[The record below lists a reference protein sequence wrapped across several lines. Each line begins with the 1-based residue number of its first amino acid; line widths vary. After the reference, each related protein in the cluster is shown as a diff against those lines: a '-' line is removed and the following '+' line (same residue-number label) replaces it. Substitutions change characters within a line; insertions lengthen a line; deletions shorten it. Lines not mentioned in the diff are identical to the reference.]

1 MDYSMKKTIVP
12 VSATLLLLGIMIIP
26 VQGADPVDFNRRGIE
41 LGNQQKYQQA
51 IDQFKEAAKIYDT
64 AAARAFHNRAWA
76 YEQQGNYQEAMRN
89 YREAITRNP
98 DQTPS
103 FERLG
108 YLEFRSGNYNEALKY
123 GERVLVLDPKNE
135 EVRSWIPDAYRLRLE
150 NPSTPITE
158 QIAPGNTQ
166 QSLTE
171 PDTGQQ
177 SISDT
182 ASGRTKNDP
191 AEEQKEQQRKML
203 VAAVDVLFVGSY
215 NLEGKNSF
223 GYVSAPGRIVNLP
236 YTFNLWFSPSPLFE
250 FTIETGNPYLGA
262 SMPRVSGQYEKIEAI
277 VTLGPFI
284 AGIGGWFNH
293 YRDDE
298 IYFEEKSLND
308 YKVGLIFGIDSE
320 DSSFVLRSYPRY
332 IPGLSDGDG
341 DKGQSFDAAV
351 TEIIYRLK
359 IDKTLS
365 YYSRMRHEDYYFFD
379 HDAIVSSYWG
389 FYEIAIGATLST
401 SGSLVGGQGMTFS
414 FEVGKRVNLQKLNDP
429 DPYTTFNGQGFL
441 GFDRDPDKD
450 AGEDRFSGYQS
461 TSNILRLK
469 ASEQILDNMFI
480 YQKAFLEIVDRH
492 EKQHE
497 FGFQMGA
504 GLTL

>member
-1 MDYSMKKTIVP
+1 
-12 VSATLLLLGIMIIP
+12 
-26 VQGADPVDFNRRGIE
+26 
-41 LGNQQKYQQA
+41 
-51 IDQFKEAAKIYDT
+51 
-64 AAARAFHNRAWA
+64 
-76 YEQQGNYQEAMRN
+76 
-89 YREAITRNP
+89 
-98 DQTPS
+98 
-103 FERLG
+103 
-108 YLEFRSGNYNEALKY
+108 
-123 GERVLVLDPKNE
+123 
-135 EVRSWIPDAYRLRLE
+135 
-150 NPSTPITE
+150 
-158 QIAPGNTQ
+158 
-166 QSLTE
+166 
-171 PDTGQQ
+171 
-177 SISDT
+177 
-182 ASGRTKNDP
+182 
-191 AEEQKEQQRKML
+191 ML

-215 NLEGKNSF
+215 NLEERT
-223 GYVSAPGRIVNLP
+223 VSVMYQHPAELSICRIRLISGSVLP
-236 YTFNLWFSPSPLFE
+236 PCLNSPLRP
-250 FTIETGNPYLGA
+250 ETPISVHLCPGI
-262 SMPRVSGQYEKIEAI
+262 RTVRKIEAI